1 MEEEHCQLHSKL
13 RMNGE
18 QLNSERLISKYSQ
31 QIPQKVISI
40 NYHILNKK
48 SNKQNKQANFSD
60 WSEQTLSKGAWE
72 VTITE
77 FGKTLPLN
85 VRGCTR
91 KIPLCDS
98 TPR

>member
-1 MEEEHCQLHSKL
+1 
-13 RMNGE
+13 MNGE

-60 WSEQTLSKGAWE
+60 
-72 VTITE
+72 
-77 FGKTLPLN
+77 
-85 VRGCTR
+85 
-91 KIPLCDS
+91 
-98 TPR
+98 

>member
-1 MEEEHCQLHSKL
+1 MS
-13 RMNGE
+13 GE

-31 QIPQKVISI
+31 QIPQKVNSI
-40 NYHILNKK
+40 NYHIPNKK
-48 SNKQNKQANFSD
+48 SNKQANFND
-60 WSEQTLSKGAWE
+60 QSEQALSKGAWE

-91 KIPLCDS
+91 KMPLCDS